1 MKTVFISIMELLKT
15 RSCTYALLQ
24 LGNFTSTNCSFGK
37 KNSLTNMIQYKL
49 TKKKSI
55 DLLIF
60 IYILYHM
67 CNSKFNV
74 IVIIMALC

>member
-1 MKTVFISIMELLKT
+1 MH
-15 RSCTYALLQ
+15 SCNWGILRRQIALLE
-24 LGNFTSTNCSFGK
+24 

>member
-1 MKTVFISIMELLKT
+1 MELLKT

-24 LGNFTSTNCSFGK
+24 LDGEFYVDKLLFWK

-49 TKKKSI
+49 TEKKSI